1 MQAFYIN
8 GKNPFLESKVF
19 KLWTVFALKSE
30 PIPLKGRTLTEKLD
44 SIKEY
49 WNIYFV
55 NSLCFFFEG
64 EGFATY
70 SFDLDKLECS
80 AETKK
85 TLLSEKIAILVMGTS
100 FNRGIKD
107 IHISVQKLKKTFQS
121 LKTDYGATKIIWNVN
136 RKKKKQP
143 FLRFLEKFAENKG
156 EYWQAL

>member
-30 PIPLKGRTLTEKLD
+30 PIPLKGRTLAEKL
-44 SIKEY
+44 SLIKEY
-49 WNIYFV
+49 WNNYLIGG
-55 NSLCFFFEG
+55 LCFFFEEV
-64 EGFATY
+64 EGFAVY
-70 SFDLDKLECS
+70 SFDVSKLDNPILTKP
-80 AETKK
+80 AEK
-85 TLLSEKIAILVMGTS
+85 TAVLVMGVS
-100 FNRGIKD
+100 FNKGIKD
-107 IHISVQKLKKTFQS
+107 INLSIQKLKKTFQS

-143 FLRFLEKFAENKG
+143 FLRFLEKFAENTG